1 MATSGLYGSTASSTV
16 ALPSGSESTGL
27 YGNNTVFGGTY
38 FEYLIFKESATAPAT
53 PTGGSWDFTTNI
65 GTPPTGWLNSPPVA
79 PTNTVWL
86 SLAIVNSK
94 TPTTLVWSVP
104 GPLVQKGPT
113 GPTGSIGATGPTG
126 STGATGP
133 TGNIGPTGSQ
143 GIAGPTGPTGSTG
156 NTGPTGSIGSTGP
169 TGPTGAAST
178 VAGPTGPT
186 GSTGSTGNTGP
197 TGSTGN
203 TGNTGNT
210 GPTGPTGSTGLTG
223 PTGPTGSTGAA
234 STVAGPTGPT
244 GSTGSIG
251 PTGSIGN
258 TGPTGSTGAGGTLGY
273 WGSFWD
279 TTNQNAAAINTPYAI
294 TLNSADPLN
303 SGVSVASSSQIT
315 FAYTGVY
322 SLTFSIQFTNTSTAN
337 GSTQVW
343 LKKNGTNLADT
354 SSHYDVPDKQGSSF
368 SSEILTV
375 NYVLSLTATDYI
387 QVFWQTANTSV
398 VIETLAASGG
408 YPRTP
413 SIIFTATQVM
423 YTQLGP
429 TGATGSVGAV
439 GPTGPTGAASTVA
452 GPTGPTG
459 ATGAAST
466 VAGPTGP
473 TGSTGA
479 GGPTGPT
486 GSTPA
491 IGGSTTQVQYNLTG
505 AFAGSANLTFNGTT
519 LTATGLAGPFNGTVG
534 ATTANSGAFTT
545 LTASSDPS
553 FTSTGAV
560 QLPSG
565 TTGQQPTGAAGK
577 LRFNTTTTQFE
588 GYNGTAWASVGGS
601 AITISNDTTT
611 STAVYPLFAAATSGT
626 ASTIYTGN
634 ANYLYT
640 PSTGELKAKE
650 MVSTNGVL
658 VNSDSVSSSYTINT
672 GNNGFSVGPITINS
686 GVTLT
691 VASGQRYIV
700 I

>member
-38 FEYLIFKESATAPAT
+38 FEWLIFKESATAPAT
-53 PTGGSWDFTTNI
+53 PTGGSWDFTTNV

-104 GPLVQKGPT
+104 GPLVQQGPT
-113 GPTGSIGATGPTG
+113 GPTGSVGATGPTG

-133 TGNIGPTGSQ
+133 TGSIGPTGSQGIAGPTGSTGATGATGPTGNVGPTGSQ

-156 NTGPTGSIGSTGP
+156 AIGPTGSQGIQ
-169 TGPTGAAST
+169 
-178 VAGPTGPT
+178 GPTGPT
-186 GSTGSTGNTGP
+186 GSQGIQGVVGPTGPTGSTGNTGP
-197 TGSTGN
+197 TGA
-203 TGNTGNT
+203 
-210 GPTGPTGSTGLTG
+210 TGS
-223 PTGPTGSTGAA
+223 A

-258 TGPTGSTGAGGTLGY
+258 TGPTGPTGSTGAGGTLGY

-279 TTNQNAAAINTPYAI
+279 TTNQTAAAINTPYAI
-294 TLNSADPLN
+294 TINSADPLN

-375 NYVLSLTATDYI
+375 NFVLSLTATDYI

-398 VIETLAASGG
+398 SIETLAASGG

-429 TGATGSVGAV
+429 TGAAGATGAT
-439 GPTGPTGAASTVA
+439 GPTGPTGPGTVTSVALSAPTIFTVSGSPITTSGTLALTYSGTALPVANGGTSVTTTPTNGQLLIGNGTNYTVA
-452 GPTGPTG
+452 
-459 ATGAAST
+459 
-466 VAGPTGP
+466 
-473 TGSTGA
+473 
-479 GGPTGPT
+479 
-486 GSTPA
+486 
-491 IGGSTTQVQYNLTG
+491 
-505 AFAGSANLTFNGTT
+505 T
-519 LTATGLAGPFNGTVG
+519 LTAGSNITITNSAGGITI
-534 ATTANSGAFTT
+534 ASTSSSGA
-545 LTASSDPS
+545 
-553 FTSTGAV
+553 
-560 QLPSG
+560 
-565 TTGQQPTGAAGK
+565 
-577 LRFNTTTTQFE
+577 
-588 GYNGTAWASVGGS
+588 
-601 AITISNDTTT
+601 
-611 STAVYPLFAAATSGT
+611 
-626 ASTIYTGN
+626 GN
-634 ANYLYT
+634 AY
-640 PSTGELKAKE
+640 AWF
-650 MVSTNGVL
+650 L
-658 VNSDSVSSSYTINT
+658 V
-672 GNNGFSVGPITINS
+672 
-686 GVTLT
+686 
-691 VASGQRYIV
+691 
-700 I
+700 